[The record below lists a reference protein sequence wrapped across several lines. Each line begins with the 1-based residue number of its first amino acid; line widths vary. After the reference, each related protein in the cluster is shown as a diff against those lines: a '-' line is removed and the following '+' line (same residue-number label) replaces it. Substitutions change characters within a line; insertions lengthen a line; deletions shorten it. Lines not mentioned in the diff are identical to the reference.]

1 MERQRLK
8 EWEESRKEELKQHR
22 MREDEKV
29 LTLKARQEHLT
40 KDLDDYRYIHT
51 FLKFPCIKEKLVK
64 SISRKNVLWNRFHE
78 FFFVLDFNGFI
89 SPLCFSH
96 LIFHLYRDKVKELTD
111 KISDTRSGVTEVKT
125 FIDGMRSSRD
135 TKMSDMSSIKAQ
147 LKDQNERLLKV
158 TQEKAKMEAKNKARQ
173 KQVEDGH
180 ESELTDFDIK
190 KMEKQK
196 HVEELR

>member
-1 MERQRLK
+1 ME
-8 EWEESRKEELKQHR
+8 
-22 MREDEKV
+22 
-29 LTLKARQEHLT
+29 
-40 KDLDDYRYIHT
+40 
-51 FLKFPCIKEKLVK
+51 
-64 SISRKNVLWNRFHE
+64 SISRV
-78 FFFVLDFNGFI
+78 FFCPG
-89 SPLCFSH
+89 PLCFSH

-111 KISDTRSGVTEVKT
+111 KISDTISGVTEVKT

>member
-1 MERQRLK
+1 MFCGIDFT
-8 EWEESRKEELKQHR
+8 S
-22 MREDEKV
+22 
-29 LTLKARQEHLT
+29 
-40 KDLDDYRYIHT
+40 
-51 FLKFPCIKEKLVK
+51 F
-64 SISRKNVLWNRFHE
+64 
-78 FFFVLDFNGFI
+78 FFFVLDINGFI
-89 SPLCFSH
+89 SLLCFSH

>member
-1 MERQRLK
+1 MFCGIDFT
-8 EWEESRKEELKQHR
+8 S
-22 MREDEKV
+22 
-29 LTLKARQEHLT
+29 
-40 KDLDDYRYIHT
+40 
-51 FLKFPCIKEKLVK
+51 
-64 SISRKNVLWNRFHE
+64 
-78 FFFVLDFNGFI
+78 FFFVLDFNG
-89 SPLCFSH
+89 LCFSH

>member
-1 MERQRLK
+1 MIIG
-8 EWEESRKEELKQHR
+8 
-22 MREDEKV
+22 
-29 LTLKARQEHLT
+29 T
-40 KDLDDYRYIHT
+40 YIHT

-78 FFFVLDFNGFI
+78 FFFVLDFNG
-89 SPLCFSH
+89 LCFSH